1 MERAPSAYDR
11 KSGGNG
17 SRENGDELPMT
28 TMVELTAFKRKKG
41 KNRVFFSRQELRQLL
56 DVYSRRVAL
65 GEWRDYAIDH
75 YGNVAVFSVFRHSFD
90 SPLYAVAKSGSG
102 KECEF
107 VVFDGRQRIKRGL
120 TMAEVLKVFE
130 KPLRLVSAH

>member
-1 MERAPSAYDR
+1 
-11 KSGGNG
+11 
-17 SRENGDELPMT
+17 MT
-28 TMVELTAFKRKKG
+28 TMIELTAYKGKKG
-41 KNRVFFSRQELRQLL
+41 KSRTFFSRQELRQLL

-102 KECEF
+102 KESEF
-107 VVFDGRQRIKRGL
+107 TVFDGRHRIKKGRSL
-120 TMAEVLKVFE
+120 PDVLKVFD